1 MKKEYIAENGA
12 NIKLFLKPA
21 DSIISPILCYNCE
34 VWGAF
39 LQTKNLSF
47 HKFKENLFSI
57 KLIAEKLLI
66 KLYKNRLGVNP
77 KASNVEVYT
86 ELGRMPLHVK
96 IHSMV
101 LKFFEHLFEKS
112 DNPLLSH
119 ALLSEVE
126 LDKTGKFSWFTL
138 FRYLCKLC
146 NLDIEKLKRMQNGI
160 NYTKL
165 LRETFVNNWK
175 HSLERRDI
183 SIAKG
188 HSKLELY
195 SRVKRVF
202 GKEKYVDLIW
212 NSKARSAVTK
222 IRISA
227 HHFPI
232 ERGRYQN
239 IERNDRICTICDQN
253 VLGNEIHYVMFC

>member
-1 MKKEYIAENGA
+1 MTALYYLKKEFFTENGA
-12 NIKLFLKPA
+12 NIKLFLKLA
-21 DSIISPILCYNCE
+21 DTIISPILCYACE
-34 VWGAF
+34 VWGAY
-39 LQTKNLSF
+39 LQTRNLSF

-66 KLYKNRLGVNP
+66 KLYKNLLGVNP
-77 KASNVEVYT
+77 KASNAGVYT

-96 IHSMV
+96 IYSMV
-101 LKFFEHLFEKS
+101 LKFFEHLLEKS

-119 ALLSEVE
+119 ASLSEVE
-126 LDKTGKFSWFTL
+126 LDKTGKYSWFTL
-138 FRYLCKLC
+138 IRYLCKLC
-146 NLDIEKLKRMQNGI
+146 NLDIEELERMQNWI

-175 HSLERRDI
+175 HNLERRDL

-188 HSKLELY
+188 NSKLEFC

-212 NSKARSAVTK
+212 NSKTRSAVTK

-239 IERNDRICTICDQN
+239 IERNDS
-253 VLGNEIHYVMFC
+253 VYHM